1 MIMKLKM
8 IEEVEKEDEN
18 ELQENMILEED
29 DLRDIEF

>member
-1 MIMKLKM
+1 MKLKM